1 MFTFQ
6 LSVARLLH
14 PILEDGVDIADM
26 NLFGVSRRHN
36 FHAGYIQSED
46 WAPLEIFTGGRP
58 V

>member
-14 PILEDGVDIADM
+14 PILEDGVDLADM
-26 NLFGVSRRHN
+26 YLFDVSHRHN
-36 FHAGYIQSED
+36 YYAGLQPGG
-46 WAPLEIFTGGRP
+46 WAPLEIFTGGRL